1 MTTSSLLRSVRLM
14 DGSRLIGA
22 AMLVGLVGCTD
33 GDDRWRPP
41 APPPVPLPA
50 ASTVSAPL
58 AIQTAHVPVADVA
71 SAIKAGLDHAH
82 EAALG
87 ALTSAERKELRALY
101 QAASYAPLW
110 IDAAGRPSPTAR
122 HALTLLGGA
131 AADGLDPFDYRSASL
146 DVLESTLATSA
157 QPSLV
162 SRLASF
168 DLGVSAGTLRFLR
181 DLHLGRVDPRAIG
194 FRMTAPA
201 DTHDFAALLHA
212 AVIDGRLLETA
223 VDLTPPLSLYRDL
236 RSRLAH
242 YRSLAADPTLASG
255 QPSAAV
261 VRPGEWYAGLRALQ
275 QRLVALGDLPADLL
289 PPPESAP
296 YEGALVE
303 GVKRFQV
310 RHGLEPDGIL
320 GKNTQAALWVP
331 LAGRV
336 RQIELALERLR
347 WLPHLSG
354 GRLVLVNIPMF
365 RLWAWDSSPASGA
378 PSFGMN
384 VIVGRALNTRTPVFV
399 EEMRHLIFRP
409 SWNVPP
415 GILRRDI
422 LPAIGRDP
430 DYLRVREMD
439 ILWGA
444 GGDAQP
450 VAPTAENLALLRRG
464 LLRVRQRPGP
474 NNAMGL
480 VKFIFPN
487 DENVYMHDTPAQELF
502 SRTRRDFSNGCVR
515 LEQPLALAEWA
526 LNDQSEWTRDRIMAA
541 MHGRQSRRVNLT
553 QPIQVILFY
562 VTAAVMPE
570 DGTVRFAEDIYGH
583 DTKLDAALGRRPLV
597 P

>member
-1 MTTSSLLRSVRLM
+1 MTTSLLRIARRM
-14 DGSRLIGA
+14 DARRFVGA
-22 AMLVGLVGCTD
+22 GMLVGLLGCTD
-33 GDDRWRPP
+33 GDDRSRQP
-41 APPPVPLPA
+41 APPVPLPA
-50 ASTVSAPL
+50 ASAVSAP
-58 AIQTAHVPVADVA
+58 IEIETVHVPVAEVA
-71 SAIKAGLDHAH
+71 SAIKAGLDQGH
-82 EAALG
+82 EAAFG
-87 ALTSAERKELRALY
+87 ALTSAERTQLRALY
-101 QAASYAPLW
+101 EAADYAPLW
-110 IDAAGRPSPTAR
+110 IDAAGHPSASAR
-122 HALTLLGGA
+122 HTLTLLRGA
-131 AADGLDPFDYRSASL
+131 AADGLEPADYRSAPL
-146 DVLESTLATSA
+146 DVLVSTLATSA
-157 QPSLV
+157 QPPPV
-162 SRLASF
+162 SHLASF

-181 DLHLGRVDPRAIG
+181 HLHLGRVDPRSIG

-201 DTHDFAALLHA
+201 DSHDFAALLHS
-212 AVIDGRLLETA
+212 AVIDGRILETA
-223 VDLTPPLSLYRDL
+223 EDLTPPLSLYRDL
-236 RSRLAH
+236 RGRLAR

-255 QPSAAV
+255 QPSAAA
-261 VRPGEWYAGLRALQ
+261 VRPGEWYADLGALH
-275 QRLVALGDLPADLL
+275 QRLVAFGDLPADTPL
-289 PPPESAP
+289 PPDSAP

-320 GKNTQAALWVP
+320 GKDSQAALYVP
-331 LAGRV
+331 VARRV

-347 WLPHLSG
+347 WLPHPSA

-378 PSFGMN
+378 PSLGMD

-399 EEMRHLIFRP
+399 EDMRYLIFKP

-415 GILRRDI
+415 GILRREI
-422 LPAIGRDP
+422 LPALARDP
-430 DYLRVREMD
+430 DYLRRREMD

-444 GGDAQP
+444 GGDTSP

-515 LEQPLALAEWA
+515 LEKPLALAEWA
-526 LNDQSEWTRDRIMAA
+526 LNDQTEWTRDRIQGAVN
-541 MHGRQSRRVNLT
+541 GRQSRRVNLT

-570 DGTVRFAEDIYGH
+570 DGTIRFAEDIYGH
-583 DTKLDAALGRRPLV
+583 DVKLDAALTLLSAAP
-597 P
+597 